1 MTWNRI
7 TMPTVV
13 STATAEQAM
22 STSMTKNSKRL
33 RARKSLVMIRYD
45 AAMAPVPKSA
55 AAAGITSELGPAMAA
70 TASVVMPAA
79 ARAMEAIR
87 RP

>member
-1 MTWNRI
+1 
-7 TMPTVV
+7 MPTVV

-22 STSMTKNSKRL
+22 STSMTNFSTRL
-33 RARKSLVMIRYD
+33 RARKSRVMRRCE
-45 AAMAPVPKSA
+45 AAIAPVPKRA
-55 AAAGITSELGPAMAA
+55 AAAGMIIESEPATRA

-87 RP
+87 SP